1 MNEIKL
7 KEIDLST
14 LQKLRNQGTQSTVYT
29 DGYIC
34 YKFLDG
40 LYPNEK
46 ADLYRK
52 FLDMDGIQIDNV
64 LLPQDLIIDDGR
76 LKGYTMKYFENS
88 IPLSD
93 KFLKRY
99 FNCNEL
105 LTCVE
110 KASRI
115 LRNIHKNGIV
125 YQDLS
130 FQNILVDNKGN
141 IAFCD
146 IDGCTYKENNSPF
159 FSILF
164 KEFLV
169 DYRKSKISAM
179 EDIYKISMILSFYLT
194 MYGEVLQKIT
204 KKQYHTLSDNI
215 HTLENLRQTTNI
227 LVDKRSPIQNIPYLD
242 EVIDLTDDYEIDRKK
257 VLTTKQR
264 ILGKFR
270 MF

>member
-1 MNEIKL
+1 
-7 KEIDLST
+7 
-14 LQKLRNQGTQSTVYT
+14 
-29 DGYIC
+29 
-34 YKFLDG
+34 
-40 LYPNEK
+40 
-46 ADLYRK
+46 
-52 FLDMDGIQIDNV
+52 MDGIQIDNV

-93 KFLKRY
+93 KFLERY
-99 FNCNEL
+99 FNCNDL

-130 FQNILVDNKGN
+130 FQNILVD
-141 IAFCD
+141 
-146 IDGCTYKENNSPF
+146 
-159 FSILF
+159 
-164 KEFLV
+164 
-169 DYRKSKISAM
+169 
-179 EDIYKISMILSFYLT
+179 
-194 MYGEVLQKIT
+194 
-204 KKQYHTLSDNI
+204 
-215 HTLENLRQTTNI
+215 
-227 LVDKRSPIQNIPYLD
+227 KRAPIQNIPYLD